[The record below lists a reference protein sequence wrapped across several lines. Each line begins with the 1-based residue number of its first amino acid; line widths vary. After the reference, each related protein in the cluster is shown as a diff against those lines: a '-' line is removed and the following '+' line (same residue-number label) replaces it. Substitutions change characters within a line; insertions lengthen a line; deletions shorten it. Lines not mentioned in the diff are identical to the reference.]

1 MYFVPFVLFVATVD
15 CPIRTCDHVSDFSPH
30 LKDKKMT
37 PEQRLD
43 LTERILML
51 MVRAGR
57 RARKEWNEKV
67 NILIDAQIRNEAEW
81 RAESEAINEQ
91 LKVLAVAQSELAK
104 SQKLTDRALRAFI
117 NSIRK
122 SGNGHSN

>member
-1 MYFVPFVLFVATVD
+1 
-15 CPIRTCDHVSDFSPH
+15 
-30 LKDKKMT
+30 MT

-43 LTERILML
+43 RTERILML

-67 NILIDAQIRNEAEW
+67 NILVDAQIRNEAAW

-91 LKVLAVAQSELAK
+91 LKVLAVAQAELAK
-104 SQKLTDRALRAFI
+104 SQKLTDSALRTFI
-117 NSIRK
+117 NSLRK
-122 SGNGHSN
+122 GGNGNSST

>member
-1 MYFVPFVLFVATVD
+1 
-15 CPIRTCDHVSDFSPH
+15 
-30 LKDKKMT
+30 MT

-43 LTERILML
+43 RTERILML

-67 NILIDAQIRNEAEW
+67 NILIDAQLRNEAAW
-81 RAESEAINEQ
+81 RAESKAINEQ
-91 LKVLAVAQSELAK
+91 LKVLAVAQAELTK

-117 NSIRK
+117 NSVRK
-122 SGNGHSN
+122 GGNGHSSN